1 MAEIYGFGLAGAI
14 RGTAHKMHTG
24 SPVIPISLQS
34 AQLPHPVRHV
44 IRKVAMLGNHAPRQC
59 GIATF
64 TTDLSEAISTE
75 FPRLDCFVLAM
86 NDAGKHHD
94 YPPKVRF
101 EIADGDVESYRRAA
115 DFLNVN
121 TVDVLSVQHE
131 YGIYGTRAGAHVL
144 SLLRELRMPIV
155 TTLHTILS
163 EPNSTQRAVMDELTR
178 LSERLVVMSAH
189 GAQLLHEVHGV
200 PTHKIDLIPHGIPP
214 VPVDLSSKD
223 RLGVEGKSVILTFGL
238 LSPDKGIEYVIDA
251 MPAVLEWFP
260 NTVYIVL
267 GATHPHVRA
276 QHGETYR
283 HMLEDRAKRL
293 GVDGNMIFHNRFV
306 SLPELTEF
314 LSAADIYIT
323 PYLKAEQITSG
334 TLAYAL
340 GSGKAVIS
348 TPYLYARELL
358 AEGRGLLVPQRD
370 PAAIAREVTNLL
382 GDDGARTAM
391 QQRAMDYGQRM
402 LWPAVAQSYV
412 ETFERARTEHADRLR
427 TRFQARTLSK
437 RTAAL
442 PDIKLDHLRLMT
454 DETGML
460 QHATFSVPRYDE
472 GYCVDDNAR
481 ALLLIALIEDAG
493 EVDPKSLRALG
504 ARYLAFLNH
513 AFNSRQ
519 GRFRN
524 FMSYSRQWLEESGS
538 EDSHGRSL
546 WALGT
551 VVGRSGDPGR
561 ASLAGSLFHSA
572 LPAAEGFT
580 SPRAWAFT
588 LLGLGEALRA
598 YEGDT
603 RLQAMRDTLS
613 NRLFDLFQ
621 RASDSQWPWFENR
634 VTYSNARLSQALIVS
649 GASMRDDAMLAAGLK
664 SLEWL
669 TKIQTGEHGVFSPIG
684 SNGFYERGLPRAE
697 FDQQPVEAAAMVSA
711 CIEAQRITHDPLWA
725 ERSRRAFMWFLGQNV
740 LMQPL
745 YDPTTGGCRDGLHAS
760 RVNENQGAESSLS
773 FLLAL
778 LEMRLADR
786 VSASSSMPATHIE
799 TALRPSRLP
808 HLEPAAR
815 PRPSSPSAQERTS

>member
-1 MAEIYGFGLAGAI
+1 M
-14 RGTAHKMHTG
+14 
-24 SPVIPISLQS
+24 SLMPLKT
-34 AQLPHPVRHV
+34 AQLTQPVRHV

-64 TTDLSEAISTE
+64 TTDLSDAIAAE

-94 YPPKVRF
+94 YPEKVRF
-101 EIADGDVESYRRAA
+101 EIPDSDLESYRRAA

-131 YGIYGTRAGAHVL
+131 YGIFGTRAGAHVL

-163 EPNSTQRAVMDELTR
+163 EPNAAQRAVMDELTR

-200 PTHKIDLIPHGIPP
+200 PTSKIDLIPHGIPA
-214 VPVDLSSKD
+214 VPFDTSSKD

-251 MPAVLEWFP
+251 LPAVLEWFP

-267 GATHPHVRA
+267 GATHPHVKA
-276 QHGETYR
+276 EHGETYR

-293 GVDGNMIFHNRFV
+293 GVDGSMIFHNRFV

-348 TPYLYARELL
+348 TPYVYARELL
-358 AEGRGLLVPQRD
+358 ADGRGKLVPQRD
-370 PAAIAREVTNLL
+370 PAAIAREVTELL
-382 GDDGARTAM
+382 GDEAARAAM
-391 QQRAMDYGQRM
+391 QQRASAYGQNM

-412 ETFERARTEHADRLR
+412 QTFERARTEHADRLR
-427 TRFQARTLSK
+427 TRFQAKTLSK
-437 RTAAL
+437 RAAAL
-442 PDIKLDHLRLMT
+442 PEINLEHLRLMT

-460 QHATFSVPRYDE
+460 QHATYSVPRYDE

-513 AFNSRQ
+513 AFNPER

-538 EDSHGRSL
+538 EDSHARAL

-561 ASLAGSLFHSA
+561 ASLAGSLFHAA
-572 LPAAEGFT
+572 LPAAATFS

-588 LLGLGEALRA
+588 LLGVGEYLRTFT
-598 YEGDT
+598 GDT
-603 RLQAMRDTLS
+603 RVQAMRNTLS
-613 NRLFDLFQ
+613 TRLLELFQ
-621 RASDSQWPWFENR
+621 RTSDAQWPGFEDR
-634 VTYSNARLSQALIVS
+634 VTYSNARLPQALIVS
-649 GASMRDDAMLAAGLK
+649 GAAMKNDAMVDAGVRALA
-664 SLEWL
+664 WL
-669 TKIQTGEHGVFSPIG
+669 AQIQMGDNGVFSPIG
-684 SNGFYERGLPRAE
+684 NNGFFERGKPKAD
-697 FDQQPVEAAAMVSA
+697 FDQQPVEAGGMVSA
-711 CIEAQRITHDPLWA
+711 CLEALRITGEDRWA
-725 ERSRRAFMWFLGQNV
+725 DRSRRAFMWFLGQNQ

-745 YDPTTGGCRDGLHAS
+745 YDARTGGCRDGLHAD

-786 VSASSSMPATHIE
+786 AHANHSSRTQTTGSSPNLEVLPPVPTRPTRMP
-799 TALRPSRLP
+799 LP
-808 HLEPAAR
+808 DEQRRA
-815 PRPSSPSAQERTS
+815 PSSQEQTS